1 MDRIDVLTKLL
12 QLEATKTHICF
23 PPSGFTLHVRDPFNW
38 NSPFFLGCDGPTYA
52 PTISHSDEPSNIHS
66 NEPSQTCFDKVGD
79 IKFGWYQVNDD
90 NWKDF
95 GEKTCKWLAT
105 SASKKAKA
113 YFCEKNKYRSFCYG
127 TCTGLFLQL

>member
-1 MDRIDVLTKLL
+1 MTAPNKIFL
-12 QLEATKTHICF
+12 
-23 PPSGFTLHVRDPFNW
+23 FT
-38 NSPFFLGCDGPTYA
+38 GCEGPTYAPTFSHGPSYA
-52 PTISHSDEPSNIHS
+52 PTISHSDEPSNIPS
-66 NEPSQTCFDKVGD
+66 NEPSQTCFDKVGE
-79 IKFGWYQVNDD
+79 IKFGWYLEKDG

-113 YFCEKNKYRSFCYG
+113 CFCEKNKYRSFCYG